1 MAKLTFTAEEL
12 VEVAVSNGLLPP
24 EIVRMKVKG
33 ERIHFVIKTG
43 SFVLPYIPASLKYL
57 RFDGDNA
64 VFELSVVSSHATKA
78 MGRLK
83 NLIELNMPGY
93 VRLEYPNVFVEINRL
108 LEDKNVKSLRV
119 KDILFEDGEF
129 SITTGNN

>member
-12 VEVAVSNGLLPP
+12 VEVAVSNGFLPP

-43 SFVLPYIPASLKYL
+43 SFVLPFMPASLKYL
-57 RFDGDNA
+57 RFDADNA
-64 VFELSVVSSHATKA
+64 VFELSVVGSHATKA

-83 NLIELNMPGY
+83 NLIELKMPGY

-108 LEDKNVKSLRV
+108 LEDKNVKSIRV

>member
-12 VEVAVSNGLLPP
+12 VDVAVSNGLLPP

-43 SFVLPYIPASLKYL
+43 SFVLPFIPASLKYL

-64 VFELSVVSSHATKA
+64 VFELAVVGSHAAKA
-78 MGRLK
+78 MGRLS
-83 NLIELNMPGY
+83 NLIELHLPGY

-108 LEDKNVKSLRV
+108 LEDKNVKSIRV
-119 KDILFEDGEF
+119 KDVQLKEGSF
-129 SITTGNN
+129 SIVTVGT

>member
-43 SFVLPYIPASLKYL
+43 SFVLPFIPASLKYL

-64 VFELSVVSSHATKA
+64 VFELAVVSGHATKA
-78 MGRLK
+78 MGRLR
-83 NLIELNMPGY
+83 NLIELHLPGY

-108 LEDKNVKSLRV
+108 LEDENVKSLRV
-119 KDILFEDGEF
+119 KDIQFKDGRF
-129 SITTGNN
+129 SIITGI

>member
-1 MAKLTFTAEEL
+1 MAKLTFTAGEL

-43 SFVLPYIPASLKYL
+43 SFVLPFIPASLKYL

-64 VFELSVVSSHATKA
+64 VFELAVVSSHATKA
-78 MGRLK
+78 MGRLSDMIK
-83 NLIELNMPGY
+83 LNMPGY

>member
-12 VEVAVSNGLLPP
+12 VEVAVSNGLMPP

-43 SFVLPYIPASLKYL
+43 SFVLPFIPASLKYL

-93 VRLEYPNVFVEINRL
+93 VKLEYPNVFVEINRL

-119 KDILFEDGEF
+119 RNISFGNGEF